1 MHLTPADLTSE
12 HGTYVEETRG
22 AVSAQQLTAWV
33 RRRAS
38 HGGRVRVRE
47 VVVRAVMVGGS
58 RDGCCATSSTTRDD
72 VRAWLAR
79 HGIDAPVI
87 DLRPIDL
94 HSDQAVDTHDPPP
107 LMHEHVVLRDAH
119 CVFPGCHRDSRR
131 CDLDHIE
138 PYVPPDDGG
147 PPGQT
152 HPANLAPL
160 CRRHHNAKT
169 HHDWTYRRDRDGT
182 YRWTSPT
189 GHTYSVVP
197 HSRAPLGH

>member
-1 MHLTPADLTSE
+1 E
-12 HGTYVEETRG
+12 HGTFAEETRG
-22 AVSAQQLTAWV
+22 AVSAPQLAAWI
-33 RRRAS
+33 RRRAA

-47 VVVRAVMVGGS
+47 VLIQGS
-58 RDGCCATSSTTRDD
+58 RDGCCATSSTTGPTTGAD

-79 HGIDAPVI
+79 HGIDTPVI

-94 HSDQAVDTHDPPP
+94 DSDAAVDTHDPTP
-107 LMHEHVVLRDAH
+107 LMHGQVVTRDAH
-119 CVFPGCHRDSRR
+119 CVFPGCRRDSRA

-138 PYVPPDDGG
+138 AYQSPDDGG

-152 HPANLAPL
+152 NAANLAPL

-169 HHDWTYRRDRDGT
+169 HHDWTYRRQRDGS

-189 GHTYSVVP
+189 GHTYSVIP
-197 HSRAPLGH
+197 HSRAPLSH